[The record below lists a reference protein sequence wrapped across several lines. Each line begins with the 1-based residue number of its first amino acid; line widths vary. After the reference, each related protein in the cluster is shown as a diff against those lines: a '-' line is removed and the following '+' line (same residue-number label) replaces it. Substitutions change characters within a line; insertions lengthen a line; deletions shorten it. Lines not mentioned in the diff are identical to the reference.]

1 MTPDDLRQQVELAV
15 VELIKKKLADGSMTE
30 ERSQVISQ
38 NVLDKLQP
46 GMSFEE
52 LYRALPKLD
61 DTCSE
66 LSPVIVPH
74 LREYED
80 HVTQQATGT
89 VSELIKQG
97 EYDAA
102 IKLTKNVIN
111 QTVNLVW
118 QGSSKAPDPTSLPVS
133 N

>member
-1 MTPDDLRQQVELAV
+1 MTPDDLRQQIELAV
-15 VELIKKKLADGSMTE
+15 VELIKKKLADGTMTE
-30 ERSQVISQ
+30 DRSQAISQ
-38 NVLDKLQP
+38 NVLDMLEP

-61 DTCSE
+61 DAFPE

-80 HVTQQATGT
+80 HITQQASST

-97 EYDAA
+97 QYDAA
-102 IKLTKNVIN
+102 IKLSHNVVN
-111 QTVNLVW
+111 QRVNLVW
-118 QGSSKAPDPTSLPVS
+118 QGKGQATP
-133 N
+133 

>member
-15 VELIKKKLADGSMTE
+15 VELIKKKLSDGSMTE

-38 NVLDKLQP
+38 KVLDTLQP

-52 LYRALPKLD
+52 LYRMLPKLD

-80 HVTQQATGT
+80 HVTQQAAGT
-89 VSELIKQG
+89 VRELIKQG
-97 EYDAA
+97 QYDAA

-118 QGSSKAPDPTSLPVS
+118 QGSSKAAPLI
-133 N
+133 